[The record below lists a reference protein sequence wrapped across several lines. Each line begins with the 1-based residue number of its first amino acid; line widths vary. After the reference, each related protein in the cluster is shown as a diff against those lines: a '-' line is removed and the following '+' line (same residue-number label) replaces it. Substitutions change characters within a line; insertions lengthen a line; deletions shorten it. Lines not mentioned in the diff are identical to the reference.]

1 MTMSLGI
8 KKGLLVNCIF
18 QLVGQLAV
26 MILSQAKM
34 IQSKKGRQQDQ
45 WQLINLR
52 KLNDLSF
59 YNKKRKVI
67 LS

>member
-18 QLVGQLAV
+18 QLEGQLEV

-52 KLNDLSF
+52 KLNGLSS
-59 YNKKRKVI
+59 YNKMN
-67 LS
+67 